1 MHVEWTERLSSVVLP
16 ALIEGA
22 TIYTGFGELHPGQ
35 GIPKG
40 TGTSPDTQDAIT
52 RKPIELPNWQ
62 VYLGAKPNQ
71 PALRFLQL
79 IQKVRNPVGSATMVY
94 PTRSRD
100 EKLGV
105 PLIVPLGEGLD
116 TPSYE
121 LHVAR
126 ELLATIMF
134 KPVKVIAL
142 GRVRF
147 FTTTSPWSISEP
159 IVMEVYSEVGQR
171 IWTNPFI
178 GMTLEEAIV
187 GLQRS
192 ERFQTKSF
200 QPAPRLNQ
208 VMVNRQEAEV
218 AIRSFIAQGISEE
231 EIKSRLALTQGI
243 HPMVADR
250 LVSDLRTRKE
260 YPLEVLT
267 IVRECAERFEPY
279 FEGELLLRAIAEASG
294 QALEV
299 VSSIL
304 GARSHQQ

>member
-1 MHVEWTERLSSVVLP
+1 MQVDWTERLSNVVLP

-52 RKPIELPNWQ
+52 RKPIELPTWQ
-62 VYLGAKPNQ
+62 VYLGAKANQ

-94 PTRSRD
+94 PTRLRD

-116 TPSYE
+116 TPGYE

-126 ELLATIMF
+126 ELLATIMY

-159 IVMEVYSEVGQR
+159 IVMEVYSEVGHR

-187 GLQRS
+187 GLQHS
-192 ERFQTKSF
+192 ERFQTKPF
-200 QPAPRLNQ
+200 QPTPRLNQ

-218 AIRSFIAQGISEE
+218 AIRNFIAQGISDE
-231 EIKSRLALTQGI
+231 EIKSRFALTRGM
-243 HPMVADR
+243 HPMVTDR
-250 LVSDLRTRKE
+250 LVADFRTRKE
-260 YPLEVLT
+260 YSLEVLT
-267 IVRECAERFEPY
+267 LVRECAQRFAQY
-279 FEGELLLRAIAEASG
+279 FEGDELVRAVAEASG
-294 QALEV
+294 QALDV
-299 VSSIL
+299 VSSAL
-304 GARSHQQ
+304 GAGFHQQ

>member
-1 MHVEWTERLSSVVLP
+1 MQMDWTERLSSVVLP

-40 TGTSPDTQDAIT
+40 TGTSPDTKDAIT
-52 RKPIELPNWQ
+52 RKPIELPVWQ
-62 VYLGAKPNQ
+62 VYLGAKANQ

-94 PTRSRD
+94 PTRLRD

-116 TPSYE
+116 TPSHE

-126 ELLATIMF
+126 ELLATIMYQ
-134 KPVKVIAL
+134 PVKVIAL

-159 IVMEVYSEVGQR
+159 IVIEVYSEACDR

-178 GMTLEEAIV
+178 GMTLEEAIAS
-187 GLQRS
+187 LQRS
-192 ERFQTKSF
+192 DRFQTK
-200 QPAPRLNQ
+200 PHLHAPRFNQ
-208 VMVNRQEAEV
+208 VQVNRQEVEV
-218 AIRSFIAQGISEE
+218 EIRRLVAQGVPAEGL
-231 EIKSRLALTQGI
+231 KSRLALTRGM

-250 LVSDLRTRKE
+250 LVSDVLARKE
-260 YPLEVLT
+260 YSPEVQTL
-267 IVRECAERFEPY
+267 VRDCAQRFAQY
-279 FEGELLLRAIAEASG
+279 FEGDELVRAIAEASG
-294 QALEV
+294 QALDV
-299 VSSIL
+299 VSGVL
-304 GARSHQQ
+304 GAACRQQ

>member
-1 MHVEWTERLSSVVLP
+1 MDWTERLSSVVLP
-16 ALIEGA
+16 ALVEGA

-52 RKPIELPNWQ
+52 RKPIELPVWQ
-62 VYLGAKPNQ
+62 VYLGAKANQ

-94 PTRSRD
+94 PTRLRD

-105 PLIVPLGEGLD
+105 PLIVPLGEGLE
-116 TPSYE
+116 TPIHE

-126 ELLATIMF
+126 ELLATIMYQ
-134 KPVKVIAL
+134 PVKVIAL

-159 IVMEVYSEVGQR
+159 VVMEVYTEVGHR

-178 GMTLEEAIV
+178 GMTLEEAIAS
-187 GLQRS
+187 LQRS
-192 ERFQTKSF
+192 DRFQTK
-200 QPAPRLNQ
+200 PHLHAPRFNQ
-208 VMVNRQEAEV
+208 VQANRQEVEV
-218 AIRSFIAQGISEE
+218 EIRRLVAQGVPAEE
-231 EIKSRLALTQGI
+231 LKSRLALTRGM

-250 LVSDLRTRKE
+250 LVSDVLARKE
-260 YPLEVLT
+260 YSPEVQTL
-267 IVRECAERFEPY
+267 VRDCVQRFAQY
-279 FEGELLLRAIAEASG
+279 FEGDDLVRAIAEASG
-294 QALEV
+294 QALDV
-299 VSSIL
+299 VSGVL
-304 GARSHQQ
+304 GAACRQQ

>member
-1 MHVEWTERLSSVVLP
+1 MKMDWTERLSSVVLP
-16 ALIEGA
+16 ALVEGA

-52 RKPIELPNWQ
+52 RKPIELPVWQ
-62 VYLGAKPNQ
+62 VYLGAKANQ

-94 PTRSRD
+94 PTRLRD

-116 TPSYE
+116 TPIHE

-126 ELLATIMF
+126 ELLATIMYQ
-134 KPVKVIAL
+134 PVKVIAL

-159 IVMEVYSEVGQR
+159 VVMEVYTEVGHR

-178 GMTLEEAIV
+178 GMTLEEAIAS
-187 GLQRS
+187 LQRS
-192 ERFQTKSF
+192 DRFQTK
-200 QPAPRLNQ
+200 PHLHAPRFNQ
-208 VMVNRQEAEV
+208 VQANRQEVEV
-218 AIRSFIAQGISEE
+218 EIRRLVAQGVPAEE
-231 EIKSRLALTQGI
+231 LKSRLALTRGM

-250 LVSDLRTRKE
+250 LVSDVLARKE
-260 YPLEVLT
+260 YSPEVQTL
-267 IVRECAERFEPY
+267 VRDCVQRFAQY
-279 FEGELLLRAIAEASG
+279 FEGDDLVRAIAEASG
-294 QALEV
+294 QALDV
-299 VSSIL
+299 VSGVL
-304 GARSHQQ
+304 GAACRQQ